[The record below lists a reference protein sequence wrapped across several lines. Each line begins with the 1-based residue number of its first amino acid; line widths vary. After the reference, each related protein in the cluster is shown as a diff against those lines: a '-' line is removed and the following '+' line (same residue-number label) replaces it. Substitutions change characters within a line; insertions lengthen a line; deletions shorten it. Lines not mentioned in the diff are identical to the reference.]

1 MSELSADY
9 DRRIAEA
16 RQQSAEARQQS
27 AEARQQ
33 SAEAR
38 KNIMHNDSIRII
50 QHMGKFYDTYSR
62 SPDNVRQ
69 EEFNFMKKSAKEV
82 IAECKKY

>member
-1 MSELSADY
+1 
-9 DRRIAEA
+9 
-16 RQQSAEARQQS
+16 
-27 AEARQQ
+27 
-33 SAEAR
+33 
-38 KNIMHNDSIRII
+38 MHNDSIRII